1 MTLKLHMSKVYDRV
15 KWIFFGE
22 VDEVDGFQREVD
34 WFNDDLY

>member
-15 KWIFFGE
+15 EWIFFGE
-22 VDEVDGFQREVD
+22 VDEVDRFQREVD